1 VSPIW
6 PVRRWWHQSLIE
18 ATDRRG
24 GGLVLECNGGQV
36 QRLLPPGVDFRGCHT
51 PQQRFEHGVANEVQL
66 LRHEFVVEQRV
77 REELS
82 LRPREGTEVKEGHI
96 CGGKEED
103 TNSKKQSQ
111 QEISKEKRLTQG
123 LSDVKSHKRIWRGNQ
138 AVCAEAGSKGGL
150 EEAVEPVIELQH
162 NKDVCLQTPKDLLRK
177 RRGAHNRVAPLDEV
191 GTEERVLR
199 HESH

>member
-1 VSPIW
+1 MNKIAS
-6 PVRRWWHQSLIE
+6 HDE
-18 ATDRRG
+18 G
-24 GGLVLECNGGQV
+24 
-36 QRLLPPGVDFRGCHT
+36 RLLGK
-51 PQQRFEHGVANEVQL
+51 
-66 LRHEFVVEQRV
+66 VVEGGMCFNLMWS
-77 REELS
+77 RERNGVCLTLTS
-82 LRPREGTEVKEGHI
+82 LLQFDCVLAHVF
-96 CGGKEED
+96 
-103 TNSKKQSQ
+103 SSFVSY
-111 QEISKEKRLTQG
+111 ISKEKRLTQG